1 MADDQEYR
9 GAMGSMTAEHITEF
23 LAGAPLA
30 RLACLKPDGSPYVMP
45 VWCQWDGESIW
56 LVGRQRSVW
65 GEDIKNDPRI
75 SVVIDGNT
83 FEGDSDE
90 GSLIPKVYFEGVAEI
105 VEEPNVGGAWV
116 KVAED
121 MSYRYLGPD
130 GPTYLTSTLN
140 QPRWLIKMTPSAT
153 KTWHGVGWARRY
165 WVEDT
170 GGPSYDEAHST

>member
-9 GAMGSMTAEHITEF
+9 GAMGGMTAEHMTEF

-45 VWCQWDGESIW
+45 VWYQWDGESIW

-65 GEDIKNDPRI
+65 CEYIKNDPRI

-90 GSLIPKVYFEGVAEI
+90 GSLIPKVYF
-105 VEEPNVGGAWV
+105 
-116 KVAED
+116 
-121 MSYRYLGPD
+121 
-130 GPTYLTSTLN
+130 
-140 QPRWLIKMTPSAT
+140 
-153 KTWHGVGWARRY
+153 
-165 WVEDT
+165 
-170 GGPSYDEAHST
+170 